1 VENTERELPTPARV
15 IALIRAAETPLGTSE
30 IAELLG
36 LHPNGVRVQLKRLE
50 QAGVVEHE
58 DVRGLVGRP
67 RARWHLTPRAIASA
81 DLADTGWLMA
91 RALARTI
98 LPTPERLRDVE
109 NAGADMGREIA
120 AHLVPF
126 PGRDV
131 RHVVGDAL
139 EALGFDPERTG
150 EGDSAS
156 YRLTTCPYA
165 DIVRENPTVVCT
177 LHRGVVRGVLD
188 SLAPSAELTVFEP
201 KDPDTA
207 GCIVGVALNKES
219 ATRD

>member
-1 VENTERELPTPARV
+1 MENTERELPTPARV
-15 IALIRAAETPLGTSE
+15 IALIRAAETPLGTSQ

-50 QAGVVEHE
+50 EAGVVEHE

-67 RARWHLTPRAIASA
+67 GARWHLTPRAIASS
-81 DLADTGWLMA
+81 DLPYTGWAMA

-98 LPTPERLRDVE
+98 PPTAERLHDVE
-109 NAGADMGREIA
+109 IAGADMGTELA
-120 AHLVPF
+120 AHLGPF
-126 PGRDV
+126 PGRDDA

-139 EALGFDPERTG
+139 EALGFDPERTDD
-150 EGDSAS
+150 GDSAC

-165 DIVRENPTVVCT
+165 DIVRANPAVVCT

-188 SLAPSAELTVFEP
+188 ALAPSAELTVFEP
-201 KDPDTA
+201 QDPDTA
-207 GCIVGVALNKES
+207 GCIVEIAL
-219 ATRD
+219 RRGG

>member
-1 VENTERELPTPARV
+1 VEDTERELPTPARV
-15 IALIRAAETPLGTSE
+15 IALIRAAETPLGTAG

-50 QAGVVEHE
+50 LAGVVEHE

-67 RARWHLTPRAIASA
+67 KARWHLTPRAIASA
-81 DLADTGWLMA
+81 DLPGTGWVMA
-91 RALARTI
+91 RSLARTI
-98 LPTPERLRDVE
+98 PPTPECLRDVE
-109 NAGADMGREIA
+109 NAGTDMGKELA
-120 AHLVPF
+120 AHVVPF

-139 EALGFDPERTG
+139 EALGFDPERTDD
-150 EGDSAS
+150 GDSAC

-165 DIVRENPTVVCT
+165 DIVRENPAVVCT
-177 LHRGVVRGVLD
+177 LHRGIVRGVLD
-188 SLAPSAELTVFEP
+188 SLAPSAELTRFEP

-207 GCIVGVALNKES
+207 GCIVEVELNEES
-219 ATRD
+219 TARD